1 MRRFFCAAKNGR
13 THLGRSLGCWK
24 CLGGA
29 RRRAGNICL
38 PKLLGSLPL
47 ACFLLVNVAFYHAG
61 VAIQLADSK
70 QQRDQAPPSLLV
82 ALITQAQRCW
92 QIRGMYSPKLISKST
107 RALVPNNPAK
117 VGRCFFGCLT
127 LSPEKTRRPWL
138 QYAR

>member
-61 VAIQLADSK
+61 VAILPF
-70 QQRDQAPPSLLV
+70 RPTRGPQATARPSSAFATCRVDHTSTAVLGC
-82 ALITQAQRCW
+82 T
-92 QIRGMYSPKLISKST
+92 PKLISKST